1 MRIHRVARAPMPVTR
16 GESDEIFLEIDG
28 STLNTLRIN
37 EPVSRNIMR
46 YYKSVNGRRCVCGRD
61 IKAGLVSEFV
71 MGFVRGRGG
80 ALSTKLSRHSLVGAA
95 DWPRAYSSLG
105 IRRIALARFPCSGIS
120 VGISVDAVSF
130 VAPLISSLLFPRLS
144 SG

>member
-1 MRIHRVARAPMPVTR
+1 MLVTR

-95 DWPRAYSSLG
+95 DHGPTLLSGYVGSRSPDFHVQE
-105 IRRIALARFPCSGIS
+105 FP
-120 VGISVDAVSF
+120 
-130 VAPLISSLLFPRLS
+130 
-144 SG
+144 